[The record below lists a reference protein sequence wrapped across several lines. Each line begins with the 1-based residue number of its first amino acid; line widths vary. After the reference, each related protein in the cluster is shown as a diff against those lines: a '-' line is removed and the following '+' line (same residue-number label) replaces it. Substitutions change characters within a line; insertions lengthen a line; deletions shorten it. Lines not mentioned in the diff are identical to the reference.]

1 MRKLV
6 TTRTVVV
13 LLLATMSLGSY
24 VFLNTVAPNSS
35 APTADDKIE
44 TEAKDLKALENNV
57 DAVLP
62 DIMLLKKVIEVG
74 KRILPAS

>member
-1 MRKLV
+1 MRKV

-13 LLLATMSLGSY
+13 MLLAAMSLSSY
-24 VFLNTVAPNSS
+24 IFLNTVTTNSS
-35 APTADDKIE
+35 TPSSDDKNAIE
-44 TEAKDLKALENNV
+44 TKELKPLQKV

-62 DIMLLKKVIEVG
+62 DVLLLKKIYEVG

>member
-1 MRKLV
+1 MRKV

-13 LLLATMSLGSY
+13 LLLAAMSLSSY
-24 VFLNTVAPNSS
+24 IFLNTVTPNSS
-35 APTADDKIE
+35 TPSSDE
-44 TEAKDLKALENNV
+44 QVESESNELEKLQNV

-62 DIMLLKKVIEVG
+62 DVLLLKKIYEVG

>member
-1 MRKLV
+1 MSKE

-13 LLLATMSLGSY
+13 SLLAVMSLSSY
-24 VFLNTVAPNSS
+24 IYLNTVTPKPIAPS
-35 APTADDKIE
+35 
-44 TEAKDLKALENNV
+44 TEEALENEPSELKALENV

-62 DIMLLKKVIEVG
+62 DAMLLKKIYEVG